1 MLIYIKFLA
10 VILLCL
16 SSCSNNKSNFDNL
29 MQNKDI
35 EKPIY
40 LAIEGMPGSG
50 KSTMIYDILKQK
62 DENIIVIPELNPPP
76 GALFKNSK
84 ELENFYHQEW
94 YRRKNLFNKLKP
106 SLKKI
111 VLFDRSSFSNLAV
124 IYALDKLNK
133 TSNYNRYYE
142 RYTKDLI
149 DFPYDYMVILDV
161 SVEESIKRKLKRDK
175 KVQYPWNSYDFLK
188 YFRYFYKHE
197 IPKIL
202 KCPYVVINTDNLN
215 ELQSKKIVENALNI
229 KIDNKKINRKIFSKN
244 YSKKEFHLCSGQ
256 KTVAVSSILGYTVCY
271 FDKYALIK
279 INNNFRILDSN
290 ILGIIFNNNF
300 SKIEDAFLDE
310 QVSR

>member
-1 MLIYIKFLA
+1 MLTYIKFLA
-10 VILLCL
+10 VTLLCL
-16 SSCSNNKSNFDNL
+16 SSCSNNKSNSDKL
-29 MQNKDI
+29 MQRKDI

-62 DENIIVIPELNPPP
+62 DDNIIVIPELNPPP
-76 GALFKNSK
+76 GKLFKSSE

-94 YRRKNLFNKLKP
+94 YRRKILFNKFKP
-106 SLKKI
+106 SLKKT

-142 RYTKDLI
+142 RYKKDLM
-149 DFPYDYMVILDV
+149 DFPYDYIVILDV
-161 SVEESIKRKLKRDK
+161 SVNESKKRKLKRDK
-175 KVQYPWNSYDFLK
+175 KVQYPWNSHDFLK

-197 IPKIL
+197 LPKIL
-202 KCPYVVINTDNLN
+202 KCPYILINTDNLN
-215 ELQSKKIVENALNI
+215 ELQSKKIIKNVLNI
-229 KIDNKKINRKIFSKN
+229 KIDNKRINN
-244 YSKKEFHLCSGQ
+244 YSTKELYLCSGQ

-279 INNNFRILDSN
+279 INNNFTILDSN
-290 ILGIIFNNNF
+290 ILGVIFNNSF

-310 QVSR
+310 